1 MAQKGV
7 NTIIVETK
15 GSILESIN
23 NGLRQGLPV
32 SVVSMIVENIMY
44 EIDKTLAKDIEKEA
58 NEYQKQLEIESEQVV
73 YEEPSQVEV

>member
-44 EIDKTLAKDIEKEA
+44 EIDKTLAKDLEKES
-58 NEYQKQLEIESEQVV
+58 NEYQRQLEIESEQVV

>member
-44 EIDKTLAKDIEKEA
+44 EIDKTLTKDLEKEA
-58 NEYQKQLEIESEQVV
+58 NEYQRQLEVESEQVV
-73 YEEPSQVEV
+73 YKEPSQVEV

>member
-1 MAQKGV
+1 MVQKGV
-7 NTIIVETK
+7 NTIITETR
-15 GSILESIN
+15 GNILESIN
-23 NGLRQGLPV
+23 NAIRQGVPT

-44 EIDKTLAKDIEKEA
+44 EIDKALVKELEREA